1 MTGAALSLYDP
12 VADRDWDTLVESSC
26 NGTFL
31 HTRRFLAYHGS
42 RFVDRSMLLHDGR
55 GHLVG
60 VIATAED
67 PHDPTTVVSHPG
79 ISYGGIVHDGSL
91 RGERLIE
98 VLDLVVR
105 QLSDMGYRRFRYK
118 TIPWIY
124 HRHLACDDSYALF
137 RLQGRRSRC
146 ELTTTVDLGHPGKP
160 SHGRRTGLQLA
171 SRAGV
176 HVYFGWE
183 HIAEF
188 WQVLEASLAERYGA
202 VPTHSLAEINHIH
215 DLFPQETGLLA
226 ARVGT
231 DMVAGALLF
240 TTTTVLHTQYI
251 ASTEKG
257 RAASALDPI
266 INQAVDIA
274 RERGCRFF
282 DFGTS
287 NTDQGRG
294 LNQSLYEFKL
304 SFGAGGAV
312 HEEFEVS
319 LPSHTW
325 P

>member
-1 MTGAALSLYDP
+1 LYDP

-31 HTRRFLAYHGS
+31 HTRRFLSYHGC

-60 VIATAED
+60 VLPIAED

-79 ISYGGIVHDGSL
+79 ITYGGIVHDGSL
-91 RGERLIE
+91 RGERFIE
-98 VLDLVVR
+98 VLDLVAR
-105 QLSDMGYRRFRYK
+105 QLSDLGYRRFRYK

-124 HRHLACDDSYALF
+124 HRSLACDDTYAFF
-137 RLQGRRSRC
+137 RVQGQRSRC
-146 ELTTTVDLGHPGKP
+146 ELTATLDVRQPGKP

-171 SRAGV
+171 SRTGV
-176 HVYFGWE
+176 AVYFGWE
-183 HIAEF
+183 YITEF
-188 WQVLEASLAERYGA
+188 WHVLEANLADRYGA

-215 DLFPQETGLLA
+215 DLFPEETGLLV

-231 DMVAGALLF
+231 DIVAGALLF
-240 TTTTVLHTQYI
+240 IATTVLHTQYL
-251 ASTEKG
+251 ASTEEG
-257 RAASALDPI
+257 RAASALDPVV
-266 INQAVDIA
+266 NQAVDIA
-274 RERGCRFF
+274 RDRGCRFF

-287 NTDQGRG
+287 NTDQGWR
-294 LNQSLYEFKL
+294 LNQSLYDFKL

-312 HEEFEVS
+312 HEEYELS
-319 LPSHTW
+319 LPSQTW